1 MGKGLC
7 EFTFP
12 QCSQEQLKSRPLPGA
27 MVATGAR
34 DVARAVLDLVDNAGT
49 KQRVGGLRGRKCCSW
64 SCA

>member
-1 MGKGLC
+1 MGRGAS

-27 MVATGAR
+27 MVATGAKV
-34 DVARAVLDLVDNAGT
+34 VARAVLDLVDNAGT
-49 KQRVGGLRGRKCCSW
+49 KRRVGRFGGRKCCSW